1 MTSLL
6 SKRGQWATR
15 LGFLMACAGSA
26 VGLGNIWKF
35 PYIAGMNGGG
45 IFVLIYLA
53 CIAFVG
59 VPIMICEF
67 SIGRSTQRSPVEA
80 FKDLAKKGSFW
91 PLVGWLG
98 VLTGFVILSYYSIV
112 AGWAMHYTMLSL
124 TGFSGAESSEAI
136 AGIFG
141 NLYVNG
147 GLNIFWHA
155 IFMVLTVSIVLG
167 GVKGG
172 IERASGVLMPLLFIL
187 MLILF
192 GRALTMPGFGK
203 AVSFVFS
210 PDASKLTPASVLEA
224 LGHSFFTLSLGMG
237 AMLTYGS
244 YVPRDRDLVKSA
256 GLISLMDTGVALL
269 SCLIMFPIIFSFGMD
284 PQAGPGLVFKS
295 MPIVF
300 SQLPAGMLFSTI
312 FFLLLTFA
320 ALTSAISLLE
330 VVASFFIDTLGWKR
344 RNAALVPG
352 LLIFIFGIPS
362 ALSGGA
368 LGGLKFIGGRN
379 FFDTMDYLASNWF
392 LPLGGLFVAIFVGWI
407 MDPKKVRKE
416 FTASSKFASF
426 YGIWFSCVRYFC
438 PLAVGA
444 VFLHL
449 IGLI

>member
-1 MTSLL
+1 MTTSQAN
-6 SKRGQWATR
+6 RGQWATR

-67 SIGRSTQRSPVEA
+67 AIGRSTQRSPVEA
-80 FKDLAKKGSFW
+80 FKDLAKKSSLW

-98 VLTGFVILSYYSIV
+98 VLTGFVILSYYSVV
-112 AGWAMHYTMLSL
+112 AGWALHYTMLSV
-124 TGFSGAESSEAI
+124 TGFSGAGSSEAI
-136 AGIFG
+136 ASIFG
-141 NLYVNG
+141 KLYSSG
-147 GLNIFWHA
+147 GLNIIWHS
-155 IFMVLTVSIVLG
+155 IFMVLTIIIVLG
-167 GVKGG
+167 GVKAG
-172 IERASGVLMPLLFIL
+172 IERAAGILMPILFVL

-192 GRALTMPGFGK
+192 GKALSMPGFGK
-203 AVSFVFS
+203 AFAFVFA
-210 PDASKLTPASVLEA
+210 PDASKLTAAGVLEA

-244 YVPRDRDLVKSA
+244 YVSRDRDLVKSA
-256 GLISLMDTGVALL
+256 GLIALMDTAVALL
-269 SCLIMFPIIFSFGMD
+269 ACLIMFPIIFSFDMD

-300 SQLPAGMLFSTI
+300 SQMPAGRLFSTV

-330 VVASFFIDTLGWKR
+330 VVTSFFIDTLGWKR
-344 RNAALVPG
+344 REATLVPG
-352 LLIFIFGIPS
+352 LLIFLVGVPS
-362 ALSGGA
+362 ALSGST
-368 LGGLKFIGGRN
+368 LKGFTLIGGRN

-392 LPLGGLFVAIFVGWI
+392 LPLGGLFTAIFVGWI
-407 MDPKKVRKE
+407 MDPKRVREE
-416 FTASSKFASF
+416 FGTGSTLARFF
-426 YGIWFSCVRYFC
+426 GIWFACVRYFC
-438 PLAVGA
+438 PIAVGA

-449 IGLI
+449 VGII